1 MGLSGACGGTKYMP
15 AAHLHCLLAGGEHH
29 RGKEIAVEERE
40 KIEAWIQKMYWLTQL
55 PEDDYKKL
63 RRIAME
69 GRNSFGD
76 KFEEL
81 HRKYGKK

>member
-1 MGLSGACGGTKYMP
+1 M
-15 AAHLHCLLAGGEHH
+15 
-29 RGKEIAVEERE
+29 EERE
-40 KIEAWIQKMYWLTQL
+40 KIEAWLQKMYWISQL

-81 HRKYGKK
+81 RRKYGKK